1 MSPKAKKTKSR
12 PRLFLIDGSAY
23 IFRAYHAI
31 KSSLSNSKGLPTNAV
46 FGYTQMLLK
55 VLRDQ
60 SPTHCAVVFDLGP
73 PEKRLE
79 IFPDYKANRP
89 ETPDDIKTQWPYC
102 REMTRVLGVPIV
114 EEEGVEA
121 DDLIGTLT
129 RRAEA
134 AGFDVTIITADK
146 DFYQLV
152 SPYVSLWD
160 TMRDR
165 RIGIPEVEERFG
177 VSPDHVVDVLG
188 LMGDSVDNIPGVP
201 GIGEKTAKTL
211 IQDYGDI
218 ESLLGRLDELKPGK
232 QRERLEENAEQARLS
247 RTLVTIETD
256 LDLDPDVDDLQV
268 GEIDRE
274 EALELLTEL
283 EFNRLAN
290 EILGGA
296 QPQAAAE
303 KDYVTILKE
312 KEFDALVKR
321 LKKSG
326 GFAVDL
332 ETTHKEPMWA
342 EIVGV
347 ALSIKTDEGYYI
359 PLAHDYEGAP
369 KQLPAEKVLNRLKP
383 LLEDR
388 HLPKYGQ
395 NIKYDVIVL
404 SRAGIAVEGVAFD
417 TMLASYV
424 LNPSRRGHNLEE
436 ISREYLNYQVMT
448 YQNVAGSGAKEKPF
462 GQVDVETATRYS
474 AEDAE
479 VTYALAEVLG
489 PRLDESGFR
498 HVFDELEM
506 PLVPVLAAMEE
517 AGVLI
522 DLDLM
527 REMGKSLEARMEEG
541 LQRIH
546 ETAGAEF
553 NPNSP
558 IQLREILFDK
568 LQLHEQAPP
577 GTVKRTKTG
586 LSTGADVLE
595 RLAPL
600 HPLPDEILAYREL
613 SKLRSTYVEALPKL
627 VHPET
632 GRIHTS
638 FNQSVAATGRLSSSD
653 PNLQNIPIR
662 TDLGRQ
668 IRRAFIPSPGR
679 KMLSADYSQV
689 ELRILAHLSDDER
702 LKEAFQ
708 AGEDVHTRTA
718 LEVFGVLP
726 GTLTEEMRRMA
737 KAVNYGVVYGLS
749 PYGLSKQI
757 EVPVNEARRFIDGYF
772 ERYAGVKEYIDRTLE
787 ETRERGFAETLWGRR
802 RPIPDINSSNANFR
816 GFAERAA
823 VNTTVQGSAADIIK
837 AAMIQIHRRL
847 AEGGLKSRMILQV
860 NDELV
865 FEGPPREMKK
875 LSALVKEEMEGAAD
889 LTLPLLVETHTGDN
903 WDEAH

>member
-1 MSPKAKKTKSR
+1 
-12 PRLFLIDGSAY
+12 
-23 IFRAYHAI
+23 
-31 KSSLSNSKGLPTNAV
+31 
-46 FGYTQMLLK
+46 
-55 VLRDQ
+55 
-60 SPTHCAVVFDLGP
+60 
-73 PEKRLE
+73 
-79 IFPDYKANRP
+79 
-89 ETPDDIKTQWPYC
+89 
-102 REMTRVLGVPIV
+102 
-114 EEEGVEA
+114 
-121 DDLIGTLT
+121 
-129 RRAEA
+129 
-134 AGFDVTIITADK
+134 
-146 DFYQLV
+146 
-152 SPYVSLWD
+152 
-160 TMRDR
+160 
-165 RIGIPEVEERFG
+165 
-177 VSPDHVVDVLG
+177 
-188 LMGDSVDNIPGVP
+188 
-201 GIGEKTAKTL
+201 
-211 IQDYGDI
+211 
-218 ESLLGRLDELKPGK
+218 LLGRLDELKPGK

-274 EALELLTEL
+274 EALELLKEL

-296 QPQAAAE
+296 QAEAAAE

-347 ALSIKTDEGYYI
+347 ALSLKTDEGYYI

-479 VTYALAEVLG
+479 ITYALAEVLG

-546 ETAGAEF
+546 ETAGTEF

-613 SKLRSTYVEALPKL
+613 SKLQSTYVEALPKL

-668 IRRAFIPSPGR
+668 IRRAFIPFPGR

-860 NDELV
+860 HDELV

-903 WDEAH
+903 WDE